1 MDIRSSIL
9 AACKELAIKH
19 GFRGI
24 RMDELARRAGVS
36 KRTVYRYFPSKDAVI
51 AGALDD
57 FMQQIESESE
67 RILSGEGNPAAIMA
81 QMQKYL
87 LWQGHFAINDHS
99 MRDLQDHYTELWQK
113 MDQFRSLMLRKFLAH
128 IAHSAGSQL
137 LDEMDYQIAETMILA
152 GIQSVINPDF
162 MIRNRLSFE
171 EAMRPVSSIL
181 LYGLLPR

>member
-1 MDIRSSIL
+1 MGIRSRIL
-9 AACKELAIKH
+9 TACKELALQH

-24 RMDELARRAGVS
+24 RMDELARQAGVS

-67 RILSGEGNPAAIMA
+67 RILSGDGDPATIMTE
-81 QMQKYL
+81 MQKYL
-87 LWQGHFAINDHS
+87 LWQGHFAINDQS
-99 MRDLQDHYTELWQK
+99 MRDLQEYYPELWQK
-113 MDQFRSLMLRKFLAH
+113 IDRFRSLMLRKVLAR
-128 IAHSAGSQL
+128 IAHSAGSHL
-137 LDEMDYQIAETMILA
+137 LADIDYQIAETMILA

-171 EAMRPVSSIL
+171 EVMRPVSSIL
-181 LYGLLPR
+181 LYGILPR